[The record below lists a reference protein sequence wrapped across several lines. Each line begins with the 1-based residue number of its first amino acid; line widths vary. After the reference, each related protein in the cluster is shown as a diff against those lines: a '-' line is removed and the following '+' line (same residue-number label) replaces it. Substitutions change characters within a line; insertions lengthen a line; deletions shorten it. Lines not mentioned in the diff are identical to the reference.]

1 MIEFDRITTRGGD
14 SGKTSLADGSRRFK
28 DDIFIETL
36 GEIDEL
42 HAALGMLKAS
52 QESIRQRDEL
62 DWIERRL
69 INLGGMI
76 AVPLSSSGC
85 KTITDIDETDI
96 DTLERF
102 QLDFMKKVNLPGR
115 FITYGGSE
123 AGARADVARAICR
136 RTERRLVSLIRQQV
150 MKHLFAAQRFIN
162 RLSDYL
168 FVLARFYDFQE
179 DEN

>member
-1 MIEFDRITTRGGD
+1 MIEFDHITTRGGD

-42 HAALGMLKAS
+42 HAALGLLKAC
-52 QESIRQRDEL
+52 QESLEHRDEL
-62 DWIERRL
+62 EWIERGL
-69 INLGGMI
+69 ISLGSMVATPPSLTGH
-76 AVPLSSSGC
+76 
-85 KTITDIDETDI
+85 KTIASIDETYI

-102 QLDFMKKVNLPGR
+102 QQDFMRKVDLPNR

-150 MKHLFAAQRFIN
+150 MNHLFVAQRFIN

-168 FVLARFYDFQE
+168 FVLARFYDSQE
-179 DEN
+179 DAN